1 MHLIIEELRN
11 KLADL
16 QAKCI
21 VMTERDKQLEQMV
34 SRCIRIMAEAM
45 AWHEHHEGSIS
56 DAPWYCSIEEF
67 RRDLMQNQEKVVG
80 VALDARMIDLGAWN
94 APTPVEDL

>member
-1 MHLIIEELRN
+1 MHLAIEELTM

-21 VMTERDKQLEQMV
+21 VMTARDKHLEQMV

-45 AWHEHHEGSIS
+45 AWHEHYESSIS
-56 DAPWYCSIEEF
+56 NAPWYCSMEVF
-67 RRDLMQNQEKVVG
+67 RRDLMKGPEK
-80 VALDARMIDLGAWN
+80 DLGAWN
-94 APTPVEDL
+94 APTPSEDL

>member
-11 KLADL
+11 NIAAL

-21 VMTERDKQLEQMV
+21 VMTERDKQLEQML
-34 SRCIRIMAEAM
+34 SRCISIMAEAM

-56 DAPWYCSIEEF
+56 AAPWYCSMEVF
-67 RRDLMQNQEKVVG
+67 RRDLINGPGKDLAINQEE
-80 VALDARMIDLGAWN
+80 
-94 APTPVEDL
+94 PSE

>member
-1 MHLIIEELRN
+1 MHLIIEELTT

-21 VMTERDKQLEQMV
+21 VMTARDKHLEQMV

-45 AWHEHHEGSIS
+45 AWHEHYEGSIS
-56 DAPWYCSIEEF
+56 NAPWYCSMEVP
-67 RRDLMQNQEKVVG
+67 RRDLMKGSEK
-80 VALDARMIDLGAWN
+80 DLGAWN